1 MSRIVTAGRAEMDVA
16 ELAPGGEGSASGEDG
31 GNTGG
36 CGCDKPSAL
45 PGPHAA
51 TRRSRDETRID
62 RVANRRMHVATL

>member
-1 MSRIVTAGRAEMDVA
+1 MTRIVTTGRDETDVV
-16 ELAPGGEGSASGEDG
+16 ETAPVGEGSASGEDG

-36 CGCDKPSAL
+36 CGCDKPSAS

-62 RVANRRMHVATL
+62 RVAHVATL